1 MTKRPN
7 VAISN
12 GLRREWKAYL
22 SRRFWILAALLFLLC
37 TLAVLQHRW
46 IDQLAEAQRQSAKA
60 SLSAALSNVESDFDI
75 EITRAFVAF
84 QAPFVNLDYSE
95 RYKEWLQH
103 APYPNLIRGVY
114 ITEVGQKDPSP
125 KPVIPGEPPIH
136 SNAWQGDLPDLQSPF
151 GGIMTSPTVS
161 SPPVFQAFSP
171 GVSGVTFVSSSPK
184 VDIDGNPAFV
194 FPIMP
199 SAPPVE
205 GSVVKP
211 RLWKKLSLLE
221 PKIVRF
227 RGPTHPPQ

>member
-1 MTKRPN
+1 MTKRQYL
-7 VAISN
+7 AISN
-12 GLRREWKAYL
+12 RLRREWKVYL

-84 QAPFVNLDYSE
+84 QVPFANLDYSE

-114 ITEVGQKDPSP
+114 ITEVGQKDSPP
-125 KPVIPGEPPIH
+125 KPVVPGEPPIH
-136 SNAWQGDLPDLQSPF
+136 SIAWQRDLPELQSPV
-151 GGIMTSPTVS
+151 GGIMTSSTVS
-161 SPPVFQAFSP
+161 GPAVFQAFSA
-171 GVSGVTFVSSSPK
+171 GVSGVAYVSRSPK
-184 VDIDGNPAFV
+184 VVIDGNPAFV

-205 GSVVKP
+205 SSVNP
-211 RLWKKLSLLE
+211 RRGKELSVLGT
-221 PKIVRF
+221 KIVRF
-227 RGPTHPPQ
+227 GG